1 VTRIDAPFPDATGL
15 DALRTPA
22 PDLLTPRL
30 RLRAAAP
37 ELATAAAAFFVRNRA
52 AHGRWNPP
60 PDDTLFTAAGQVV
73 LLDTA
78 ARAMAAGS
86 LASWWLFDRDAPAT
100 HDASPALG
108 RVQLTQIAR
117 GPFCSAML
125 GYAIDTEREGRGL
138 MREALQA
145 VLDDAFGRLGL
156 HRVQANVRPEN
167 TRSLGLLAR
176 LGFEREGLAREY
188 LFIDGAWRDHVMTA
202 LRHPHWR
209 ADQPP
214 PHPA

>member
-1 VTRIDAPFPDATGL
+1 MTRPDAPC
-15 DALRTPA
+15 TPA
-22 PDLLTPRL
+22 PELLTPRL

-37 ELATAAAAFFVRNRA
+37 ELAAAAAAFFVRNRA
-52 AHGRWNPP
+52 AHARWNPP
-60 PDDTLFTAAGQVV
+60 PDEALFTVAGQVA
-73 LLDTA
+73 LLEA
-78 ARAMAAGS
+78 ASHAMAEGS
-86 LASWWLFDRDAPAT
+86 LAIWWLFERDAPGTA
-100 HDASPALG
+100 DARQALG

-125 GYAIDTEREGRGL
+125 GYAIDATHEGRGL

-176 LGFEREGLAREY
+176 LGFEHEGLAREY
-188 LFIDGAWRDHVMTA
+188 LFIDGAWRDHAMTA
-202 LRHPHWR
+202 LRHPRWR
-209 ADQPP
+209 ADQPQPLTAP
-214 PHPA
+214 PDDARPA